1 MTEGRFILKCR
12 DLEALSLQG
21 EAGLDLDVYSVETDS
36 VRNVKTLSGGEAF
49 LAALSMAL
57 GMADVIQDTAGSV
70 EMGALFIDEGFGS
83 LDDEA
88 RARAIAV
95 LKELSGG
102 KRMIGII
109 SHVAELREQIEKKIT
124 VKRGE
129 EGSLVRVETE

>member
-1 MTEGRFILKCR
+1 MIRNNDKAYKIAMT
-12 DLEALSLQG
+12 
-21 EAGLDLDVYSVETDS
+21 GLM
-36 VRNVKTLSGGEAF
+36 
-49 LAALSMAL
+49 AALSYVVFTFGQIKLTLPGGDTTSIHL
-57 GMADVIQDTAGSV
+57 GNAVCV
-70 EMGALFIDEGFGS
+70 LGALLIGGFWGG
-83 LDDEA
+83 LG
-88 RARAIAV
+88 ARAIAV